1 MALLIVCILALGK
14 TFKGLYKTGLGGS
27 CSALLS
33 NKAGF
38 EKYPELDRV
47 FLPEM
52 TELARCRF
60 SFLKVD

>member
-14 TFKGLYKTGLGGS
+14 TFRGLYITGLGGS

-33 NKAGF
+33 NTAGF

-47 FLPEM
+47 FLPEI

-60 SFLKVD
+60 SFFKVD